1 MPLIMGEM
9 YICTFACINSAYT
22 WKKTDK
28 CGCLQEKVVGSWGER
43 EFVLSCELFHTL

>member
-1 MPLIMGEM
+1 MH
-9 YICTFACINSAYT
+9 ICLYKLGIYLEEDS
-22 WKKTDK
+22 DK